1 MATGGK
7 PGAEISAQL
16 GEGEEL
22 SDEDLDLELDTE
34 EGEDTEKIAT
44 FLITPAREDCG
55 KLIRCSAL
63 QTGLEGEELF
73 GGTKTIS
80 QKVTRTTVYLTLAI
94 FNHPF

>member
-1 MATGGK
+1 MASGGK
-7 PGAEISAQL
+7 PSAEISAQL

-34 EGEDTEKIAT
+34 ESEDTEQRAS
-44 FLITPAREDCG
+44 FVITPAREDCG
-55 KLIRCSAL
+55 KYIRCSVL

-80 QKVTRTTVYLTLAI
+80 QKVT
-94 FNHPF
+94 